1 MPAQRA
7 SAPSG
12 PTTPLLHARIRRRKI
27 ISGGGKVPL
36 GAHAMRAAH
45 ARTHWYAL
53 LLVCAAALVCG
64 WLVALSQ
71 RSPFQPQ
78 DPTWLT
84 VKGMAQV
91 QPGWAGLGN
100 VVDEKLFNDNI
111 LNEQLVLSQ
120 NKLAQWKIMLNR
132 IPKKI
137 VEYDRRAVLLKKIY
151 QWSMD
156 KFGYC
161 GGISVDFC
169 NSDELTAGCCRLSG
183 NSATITGNFQEKM
196 KQDILALTDAAGE
209 FDIIRYQ
216 LDGTGI
222 TRTVSRNK
230 GNIPKLEGN
239 FIKELNDA
247 IVNSSKDRSFQ
258 RYSEL
263 VRATNRP
270 FDNETAYIVLVMDF
284 GAKWMARTPI
294 PAILMDEQVENSLID
309 GKTTIED
316 YLNKYNIADF

>member
-1 MPAQRA
+1 MPASTPR
-7 SAPSG
+7 
-12 PTTPLLHARIRRRKI
+12 TTP
-27 ISGGGKVPL
+27 
-36 GAHAMRAAH
+36 
-45 ARTHWYAL
+45 RTHWGAL
-53 LLVCAAALVCG
+53 LLVLCAAALVCA
-64 WLVALSQ
+64 WLLCRKSH
-71 RSPFQPQ
+71 FQSQ

-183 NSATITGNFQEKM
+183 NSATVTGNFQEKM

-222 TRTVSRNK
+222 TRNVSRNK
-230 GNIPKLEGN
+230 GNIPELEGN

-247 IVNSSKDRSFQ
+247 ISNASKERSFQ

-263 VRATNRP
+263 TNLTNRP

-284 GAKWMARTPI
+284 GSKWMARTPI